1 MLQYMLDTDTVS
13 YALRGDERIISMIL
27 EHAPSELCVSA
38 VTVSELRYGAAR
50 RKSKRL
56 AGLIDAFTRGLAVVA
71 FDEFCAH
78 HYGDIAA
85 DLEKRRAPIGQLDVM
100 IAAHAMALD
109 IALVTNNTKHFRRVR
124 GLKIENW
131 ATASGL

>member
-1 MLQYMLDTDTVS
+1 MLDTDTVS
-13 YALRGDERIISMIL
+13 YALRGHDRVVATLL

-50 RKSKRL
+50 RSSKRL
-56 AGLIDAFTRGLAVVA
+56 QQLIDTFTGAIAVVA
-71 FDEFCAH
+71 FDDFCAR

-85 DLEKRRAPIGQLDVM
+85 DLEKRGAPIGQLDVM

-109 IALVTNNTKHFRRVR
+109 ITLVTNNARHFRRVR

-131 ATASGL
+131 T

>member
-1 MLQYMLDTDTVS
+1 MLDKDTVS
-13 YALRGDERIISMIL
+13 YALRGQESVVAAIL

-50 RKSKRL
+50 RNSKRL
-56 AGLIDAFTRGLAVVA
+56 QQLIDAFTGGIAVVA
-71 FDEFCAH
+71 YDDFCAH

-85 DLEKRRAPIGQLDVM
+85 DLVKRGTPLGELDVM

-109 IALVTNNTKHFRRVR
+109 LTLVTNNTKHFRRVR
-124 GLKIENW
+124 GLKVENW
-131 ATASGL
+131 AEA

>member
-1 MLQYMLDTDTVS
+1 MLDTDTVS
-13 YALRGDERIISMIL
+13 YALRGHERVVAGIL
-27 EHAPSELCVSA
+27 EHVPSELCVSA

-50 RKSKRL
+50 RNSKKL
-56 AGLIDAFTRGLAVVA
+56 QQLIDTFTGTVAVVA
-71 FDEFCAH
+71 FDDFCAH

-85 DLEKRRAPIGQLDVM
+85 DLEKRGATIGQLDVM

-109 IALVTNNTKHFRRVR
+109 ITLVSNNTKHFRRVR

-131 ATASGL
+131 AES

>member
-1 MLQYMLDTDTVS
+1 MLDTDTVS
-13 YALRGDERIISMIL
+13 YALRGHDRVVAMLL

-50 RKSKRL
+50 RNSKRL
-56 AGLIDAFTRGLAVVA
+56 QALIDTFTGAIVVVA
-71 FDEFCAH
+71 FDDFCAH

-85 DLEKRRAPIGQLDVM
+85 DLEKRGAPIDQLDVM

-109 IALVTNNTKHFRRVR
+109 ITLVTNNAKHFRRVR

-131 ATASGL
+131 T

>member
-1 MLQYMLDTDTVS
+1 LTLQYMLDTDTVS
-13 YALRGDERIISMIL
+13 YALRGHERVVAAIL
-27 EHAPSELCVSA
+27 DHVPSELCVSA

-56 AGLIDAFTRGLAVVA
+56 QELIDTFTGAIAVVA
-71 FDEFCAH
+71 FDDFCAH

-85 DLEKRRAPIGQLDVM
+85 DLEKRGVPIGQFDVM

-109 IALVTNNTKHFRRVR
+109 IALVSNNTKHFRRVR
-124 GLKIENW
+124 GLKVENW
-131 ATASGL
+131 T

>member
-1 MLQYMLDTDTVS
+1 MSLQYMLDTDTVS
-13 YALRGDERIISMIL
+13 YALRGNEGVVATLI

-50 RKSKRL
+50 RNSKRL
-56 AGLIDAFTRGLAVVA
+56 HELIDAFTGPIAVVA
-71 FDEFCAH
+71 YDDFCAH

-85 DLEKRRAPIGQLDVM
+85 DLAKRGAPIGELDVM

-109 IALVTNNTKHFRRVR
+109 LTLVSNNTKHFRRVR
-124 GLKIENW
+124 GLKVENW
-131 ATASGL
+131 AQS